1 MQALIAVLLLPFLL
15 LNCAGSVVS
24 GIWLGF
30 LGEWKP
36 IISGIVISA
45 ISQFILVFVLLPGT
59 FLFAMPAMRLS
70 VTRFSFLS
78 YPIGLLN
85 IAYIYAVVSVWCVS
99 IWFYYVSES
108 TTASS
113 WPLLLWSYGIAL
125 GPWAYMANK
134 ESQSEGTRGIF
145 SIMTTLNAQ
154 VAYIAMGTVFA
165 FTVDGYFALK
175 VFFII
180 MLAGLLFQAII
191 GFVVFLIERAASNG
205 Q

>member
-1 MQALIAVLLLPFLL
+1 
-15 LNCAGSVVS
+15 
-24 GIWLGF
+24 
-30 LGEWKP
+30 
-36 IISGIVISA
+36 
-45 ISQFILVFVLLPGT
+45 
-59 FLFAMPAMRLS
+59 
-70 VTRFSFLS
+70 
-78 YPIGLLN
+78 
-85 IAYIYAVVSVWCVS
+85 
-99 IWFYYVSES
+99 
-108 TTASS
+108 
-113 WPLLLWSYGIAL
+113 
-125 GPWAYMANK
+125 MANK
-134 ESQSEGTRGIF
+134 ESQSEGTSGIF